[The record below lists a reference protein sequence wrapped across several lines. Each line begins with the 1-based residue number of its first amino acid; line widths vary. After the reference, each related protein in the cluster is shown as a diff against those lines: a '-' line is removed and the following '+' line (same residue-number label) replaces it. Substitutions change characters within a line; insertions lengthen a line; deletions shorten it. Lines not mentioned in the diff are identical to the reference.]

1 MLKNH
6 IELKEEVLLMDNLLA
21 KVRSLEVCE
30 TQATGMEKKL
40 PSKHA
45 LDVISQLASL
55 EAKDWLG
62 TLS

>member
-30 TQATGMEKKL
+30 TQAIGMEKKL

-45 LDVISQLASL
+45 LDEVISQLASL
-55 EAKDWLG
+55 EAKD
-62 TLS
+62 